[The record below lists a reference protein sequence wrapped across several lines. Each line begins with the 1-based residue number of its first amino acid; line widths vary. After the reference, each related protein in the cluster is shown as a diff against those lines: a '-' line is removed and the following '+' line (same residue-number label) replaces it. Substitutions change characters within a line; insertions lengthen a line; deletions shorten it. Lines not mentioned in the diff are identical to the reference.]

1 MSPHRFS
8 FTLPMA
14 TVKIPQPKQLR
25 VEKVYF
31 DLTFQMGR
39 VYNGGNG
46 MARGAGS
53 HEVSISSVCS
63 KQSSDRKWGGA
74 LNLQHPPP
82 VAYSSRTM
90 WSEDSKTSPKG
101 PPIGVPN
108 I

>member
-39 VYNGGNG
+39 VHNGGNG

-63 KQSSDRKWGGA
+63 KQSSDRKWGGV
-74 LNLQHPPP
+74 L
-82 VAYSSRTM
+82 
-90 WSEDSKTSPKG
+90 
-101 PPIGVPN
+101 
-108 I
+108 